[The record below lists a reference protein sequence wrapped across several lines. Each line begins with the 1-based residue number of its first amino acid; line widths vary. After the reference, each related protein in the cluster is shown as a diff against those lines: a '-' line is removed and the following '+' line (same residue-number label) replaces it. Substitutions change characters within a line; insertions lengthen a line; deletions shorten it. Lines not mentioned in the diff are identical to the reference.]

1 MVLVTNKTNMNLP
14 IKEITMILLIP
25 VERNGVLPDVSAR
38 VPGAP
43 VDHWGPCSLLCAH
56 RAKKGPTPH
65 CLSNNGYVKPLTEAF
80 KEVSRWKNK
89 IK

>member
-1 MVLVTNKTNMNLP
+1 
-14 IKEITMILLIP
+14 MIVVIP

-43 VDHWGPCSLLCAH
+43 VDHWGPCFLLCAH

-65 CLSNNGYVKPLTEAF
+65 CLSNNGDVKPLQRPS
-80 KEVSRWKNK
+80 KRSQGK
-89 IK
+89 IKKTNEGARTKITKT